1 MKIHEKIRF
10 LRQQHGWSQE
20 DIAVKLNMSSNGY
33 GNIERGDTDV
43 NLSRL
48 EEIAAIFHLSLSQ
61 LFSDDED
68 AKNIFYLSGT
78 NNSGTF
84 NNNYSCCRC
93 YFSNGIAECNYLQLK
108 FELEKQKSIDEQKE
122 KEITLLKEMNS
133 LLKKDAA
140 S

>member
-10 LRQQHGWSQE
+10 IRQQHGWSQE
-20 DIAVKLNMSSNGY
+20 EMAVKLNMSSNGY

-48 EEIAAIFHLSLSQ
+48 EEIAAIFNLSLSQ

-68 AKNIFYLSGT
+68 AKNVFYLSGT
-78 NNSGTF
+78 NNSGTL
-84 NNNYSCCRC
+84 NNYSCCRC
-93 YFSNGIAECNYLQLK
+93 YFANAATAECNYLQLK

-122 KEITLLKEMNS
+122 KEITLLKEMNR